1 MIRTFATHTI
11 RPQEELSG
19 LWRFSVSGRPSLMA
33 AVPSCWETY
42 PGYGS
47 YRGQA
52 VYSRK
57 IQTGG
62 NVRLAFE
69 GVSHTADVYLDG
81 APVAHHYN
89 AYTPFEAVVPNVPAG
104 EHLLEV
110 HVSNEFSEASAL
122 HLENDYYSYGGISRP
137 VALET
142 VPDVYIEW
150 VHLTPVRSDNVWK
163 LHIAASLR
171 NLTQTEQSASLV
183 SSVAGLSHTWKGICV
198 PGSGTACVEGELICE
213 NVLSY
218 TPDAPML
225 YTVTTQLFLDGD
237 TPCDDLIERT
247 GFREIRVSGREILWN
262 GEAVQLRGF
271 CRHEDHPLFG
281 CALPLTAIDHDLAL
295 VQDMGGNA
303 VRTSHYPNDQIFL
316 DLCDEKGI
324 LVWEENHA
332 RGLSE
337 EQMRNPNFDR
347 QCADCI
353 DEMIR
358 AHFNHPSI
366 LIWGIL
372 NECASETEYGRAC
385 YKRQFAQIKRLD
397 PSRPTSFASCKH
409 YKDLCMDLPDIISYN
424 IYPLWYVNRSTED
437 YLTTLY
443 DWVQTTEGAGKPFLI
458 TEIGAGGIYGYR
470 NPNMDKW
477 TEDYQE
483 YALTEQITAVLS
495 KPEVSGMFIWQFCDC
510 RVTPGWFKTRP
521 RSQNNKGI
529 VDEYRRP
536 KLAYQAVKRL
546 YHELAK

>member
-81 APVAHHYN
+81 APIAHHYN
-89 AYTPFEAVVPNVPAG
+89 AYTPFETVVPNVPAG

-110 HVSNEFSEASAL
+110 RVSNEFSESSAL

-171 NLTQTEQSASLV
+171 NLTQSEQTVSLV
-183 SSVAGLSHTWKGICV
+183 SSVAGLSYSWKDICV
-198 PGSGTACVEGELICE
+198 PGSGAVCVEGELTCE

-218 TPDAPML
+218 TPAAPML

-237 TPCDDLIERT
+237 APCDDLIERT

-281 CALPLTAIDHDLAL
+281 CALPMTAIDHDLAL

-385 YKRQFAQIKRLD
+385 YERQFAQIKRLD

-437 YLTTLY
+437 YLNTLY

>member
-57 IQTGG
+57 IRTGG

-142 VPDVYIEW
+142 VSDVYIEW

-171 NLTQTEQSASLV
+171 NLTQSKQTVSLV
-183 SSVAGLSHTWKGICV
+183 SSVADLSYSWKDICV
-198 PGSGTACVEGELICE
+198 PGSGTTCVEGELTCE

-218 TPDAPML
+218 TPAAPML

-385 YKRQFAQIKRLD
+385 YERQFAQIKRLD

-437 YLTTLY
+437 YLITLY

>member
-57 IQTGG
+57 IRTGG

-137 VALET
+137 IALET

-183 SSVAGLSHTWKGICV
+183 SSVAGLPHTWKDICV

-385 YKRQFAQIKRLD
+385 YERQFAQIKRLD

-424 IYPLWYVNRSTED
+424 IYPLWYVNRTTED

-483 YALTEQITAVLS
+483 YALTEQITTVLS